1 VGQGALVIE
10 IRKDSPD
17 LLHLLQAMQHH
28 ETAVITSA
36 ERGVMSAVEGDCKTP
51 VAAFGERLV
60 DALRLRAMLA
70 EPDGTRLR
78 RDELSVPFPETQVAA
93 FEVGRALGLRLKSA

>member
-1 VGQGALVIE
+1 
-10 IRKDSPD
+10 
-17 LLHLLQAMQHH
+17 MQHH

-51 VAAFGERLV
+51 VAAFGERLA